1 MSNRVLTGVAAAAT
15 ATLLLGGVIARAS
28 DLGPAAAHVDT
39 LAAQPQA
46 PAPNPWVAVPV
57 GPAVAVA
64 PVIPAV
70 PDAATAPVKA
80 LPAPVGPA
88 VPHSRPHD
96 TVTSPAPPGG
106 ATANVIQV
114 NPIDTC
120 ISCTSASAGPGSAS
134 ARATAIRLLGN
145 DLSAGRSDS
154 SSTSGAL
161 IAVPAAPLLSLAIAD
176 WATSASP
183 GASSSS
189 HSRAALVDLVVG
201 PTGHSSGGLITLA
214 VLEATSDA
222 GYQGLS
228 SAGNGENNGVDLNVG
243 DGALVVVLL
252 HSDAS
257 STHGGSAYVVG
268 INGTKLLGSDQT
280 GPGGIPIAVP
290 GVVGLILLQVSANG
304 GAGSAAV
311 GTVGDL
317 LGQSGQAAGVLTA
330 SAVGL
335 PGNGIAGGTATAA
348 ANTPTTGSGLTAPNT
363 GMALGLGGLLLL
375 PAGLVLLFVSLR
387 RRRGSAG

>member
-1 MSNRVLTGVAAAAT
+1 MANRVLTGGVATAA
-15 ATLLLGGVIARAS
+15 ATLLLGGVIARAA
-28 DLGPAAAHVDT
+28 DPGPAPAAGTPAAAQV
-39 LAAQPQA
+39 
-46 PAPNPWVAVPV
+46 PAPNPWVALPVVPETPVTALPLPV
-57 GPAVAVA
+57 GPGA
-64 PVIPAV
+64 
-70 PDAATAPVKA
+70 
-80 LPAPVGPA
+80 
-88 VPHSRPHD
+88 PHSRPHD

-120 ISCTSASAGPGSAS
+120 VSCTSANAGPNSAG
-134 ARATAIRLLGN
+134 ARATAVRLLG
-145 DLSAGRSDS
+145 DEVSGGRSDS

-161 IAVPAAPLLSLAIAD
+161 LAVPASPLLTLAIAD

-183 GASSSS
+183 GSSSTS
-189 HSRAALVDLVVG
+189 RSRAALADLVVG
-201 PTGHSSGGLITLA
+201 PNGHHSGGVLSVA

-228 SAGNGENNGVDLNVG
+228 SDGGGANNGVDLNLG
-243 DGALVVVLL
+243 DGALVVLLL

-257 STHGGSAYVVG
+257 SRDSGAAYVVSL
-268 INGTKLLGSDQT
+268 NGTRVLGSEQT

-290 GVVGLILLQVSANG
+290 GIVGLILLQVNASG

-311 GTVGDL
+311 GTVSDL

-335 PGNGIAGGTATAA
+335 PGTGAPGGGTTV
-348 ANTPTTGSGLTAPNT
+348 PSTGGGLGAPNT
-363 GMALGLGGLLLL
+363 GMALGIGGLLLL
-375 PAGLVLLFVSLR
+375 PAGLALLFLALR

>member
-28 DLGPAAAHVDT
+28 DLGPAPGHVDT
-39 LAAQPQA
+39 LAAPAQA

-57 GPAVAVA
+57 GPPVAVA
-64 PVIPAV
+64 PAV
-70 PDAATAPVKA
+70 PGNPIAPVKA
-80 LPAPVGPA
+80 LPIPVGPA
-88 VPHSRPHD
+88 APHSRPND

-114 NPIDTC
+114 NPLDTC

-134 ARATAIRLLGN
+134 AKATAIRLLGN
-145 DLSAGRSDS
+145 DLSAGKSDS
-154 SSTSGAL
+154 SSTNGAL

-183 GASSSS
+183 GSTSSA

-201 PTGHSSGGLITLA
+201 PSGHAGGGLISLA

-243 DGALVVVLL
+243 DGALVVLLL

-268 INGTKLLGSDQT
+268 INGTKLLGSEQT

-335 PGNGIAGGTATAA
+335 PGTGAATATAA
-348 ANTPTTGSGLTAPNT
+348 ANAPTTGTGLTAPNT
-363 GMALGLGGLLLL
+363 GMALGIGGLLIL
-375 PAGLVLLFVSLR
+375 PAGLALLFLSLR